1 MSVKV
6 SFIVPCLNHLAQTQQ
21 MFCSLKDTLPFGLSY
36 EVIFVDDASTDG
48 TRTWLAGLAEPNIK
62 VIFNDETI
70 GYAKANNKALTLA
83 QGQIV
88 GLLNNDLV
96 FKPNWFEPMLEIFE
110 NPVLRAGIVGNVH
123 VRIADGAL
131 DHAGI
136 EFTLR
141 AKFEHIRQDKLRTY
155 EPHLQTFAITG
166 ACCLIRKDTLDRVDG
181 LSEEFLNGCEDV
193 DLCLKISQLGLHSYV
208 ALNSIIGHHVSL
220 TRGVDSLQNEKNSSI
235 LQKKW
240 RNVLQCALSE
250 SWYSA
255 LLEPATTVLSDH
267 FDGEVLPELLTSPF
281 ATSELI
287 AENMLLRNEHQWARL
302 LNESDLNDRS
312 EIQILCAGL
321 SAESDSEYLV
331 ASERVRLTLKDI
343 KSVRNFCAYGH
354 RVDSAAQSH
363 CRITVLVNN
372 LQKKIFDVTNNRSF
386 ILNIEDPLLLQDC
399 DNNFKLSIDQTPILL
414 GDATEGFAT
423 SPVLFTHFMLDKR
436 FVYFREL
443 FAV

>member
-1 MSVKV
+1 VSVKV

>member
-1 MSVKV
+1 VSVKV

-21 MFCSLKDTLPFGLSY
+21 MFCSLKDTLPLGLLY

-48 TRTWLAGLAEPNIK
+48 TRTWLAGLAEPNTK

-96 FKPNWFEPMLEIFE
+96 FKPNWFEPMLEILE
-110 NPVLRAGIVGNVH
+110 SPTLRAGIVGNVQ

-136 EFTLR
+136 EFTQR
-141 AKFEHIRQDKLRTY
+141 AKFEHIRQAQLRTNNT
-155 EPHLQTFAITG
+155 HLKTFALTG
-166 ACCLIRKDTLDRVDG
+166 ACCLIKKDTLDRVDG

-193 DLCLKISQLGLHSYV
+193 DLCLKIAQLGLHSYV
-208 ALNSIIGHHVSL
+208 ALNSTIGHHVSL
-220 TRGVDSLQNEKNSSI
+220 TRGVDSLQNEKNSSM
-235 LQKKW
+235 LQQKW
-240 RNVLQCALSE
+240 RNVLQCALSA

-255 LLEPATTVLSDH
+255 LLDPATTLLSDH

-321 SAESDSEYLV
+321 SSELGSEYLV
-331 ASERVRLTLKDI
+331 AGERVRMTLKGI

-354 RVDSAAQSH
+354 RVDNAEQSRCH
-363 CRITVLVNN
+363 VTVMINN
-372 LQKKIFDVTNNRSF
+372 LQKKIFDVTNSRSF

-399 DNNFKLSIDQTPILL
+399 DNNFKLSIDQTPNLAE
-414 GDATEGFAT
+414 GATKGFAT

-436 FVYFREL
+436 FVYFPEV
-443 FAV
+443 FTA